1 MTTDIFIAGGALTD
15 EQAEIYI
22 ERQADQEVLIYLR
35 TMKYIQIIEPRQQGK
50 TSFVN
55 HLIYLARSNDM
66 VIAYVDTSTI
76 DHSTEA
82 NCYHSLYHRI
92 LDQWRELIPPAQRP
106 AIPANSTGWRKFLY
120 DLAVYAYARQLRILI
135 VLDEIGASRVPNA
148 TDFFSVLREIFNSR
162 QTQVPFKN
170 LTFLLTGA
178 FRPRDLIDDDSISPF
193 NIAQPLRLPDFTASQ
208 VHELVAKGGWPEE
221 QARSVSERIH
231 YWTDGHPYLTQLL
244 CGYLGSEATPA
255 DVDQGVERLQ
265 REDPN
270 NLPPLLK
277 ALDKDTKLREYVDSI
292 RIGEKIKFY
301 PQANQRQAKLDLL
314 GLLKADGYGYCSVR
328 NRIYDS
334 FLSAAWGE
342 PKRVTQQSIGAF
354 RRRPRQPG
362 NRPGI
367 QEDFIY
373 DVFISY
379 SSKDLPWVRDMLIPR
394 LDGIST
400 CVDRL
405 NFLPGIS
412 ILDNIE
418 DAAKSSRRTLLVITP
433 AWLKSEWT
441 AFEALLV
448 QMRDLTGRR
457 QRVIPLLV
465 KRCKLPDRLGILTP
479 LYFTHPNE
487 FELQM
492 QRLIDTL
499 RSVLPSRP

>member
-1 MTTDIFIAGGALTD
+1 MTADIFNAGGALTD

-22 ERQADQEVLIYLR
+22 ERQADYEVLIYLR

-66 VIAYVDTSTI
+66 VVAYVDTSTI

-82 NCYHSLYHRI
+82 NCYHSLCHRI
-92 LDQWRELIPPAQRP
+92 LDQWGELIPLAQRP
-106 AIPANSTGWRKFLY
+106 AIPTNGMGWRDFLY
-120 DLAVYAYARQLRILI
+120 DLAAYAYARQLRILI
-135 VLDEIGASRVPNA
+135 VLDEIGALRVPNA
-148 TDFFSVLREIFNSR
+148 TMFFSVLREIYNSR
-162 QTQVPFKN
+162 KTQVQFKN

-193 NIAQPLRLPDFTASQ
+193 NIAQRLRLPDFTASQ
-208 VHELVAKGGWPEE
+208 VHELVAKGGWPEK

-244 CGYLGSEATPA
+244 CSHLGPEATPA
-255 DVDQGVERLQ
+255 DVDQGVERLR
-265 REDPN
+265 REDLN

-277 ALDKDTKLREYVDSI
+277 ALDKDAELREYVDSI
-292 RIGEKIKFY
+292 HAGKKIKFY
-301 PQANQRQAKLDLL
+301 PQENRRQAKLDLL
-314 GLLKADGYGYCSVR
+314 GLLKADGDGYCSVR

-334 FLSAAWGE
+334 FLSTAWE
-342 PKRVTQQSIGAF
+342 KPKRITKQSIGAA

-362 NRPGI
+362 ILPGM
-367 QEDFIY
+367 QDDFIY

-379 SSKDLPWVRDMLIPR
+379 SSKDSAWVRDTLIPR
-394 LDGIST
+394 LDDIRI
-400 CVDRL
+400 CVDYM

-418 DAAKSSRRTLLVITP
+418 HAAKSSRRTLLVITP

-448 QMRDLTGRR
+448 QMKDLTGRR
-457 QRVIPLLV
+457 QRVLPLLV
-465 KRCKLPDRLGILTP
+465 KHCKLPDRLEILTP
-479 LYFTHPNE
+479 LYFTRPTE

-492 QRLIDTL
+492 QRLINTV
-499 RSVLPSRP
+499 RSALPSFP